1 MNCNSRHS
9 FRLYFSRLS
18 NLIDQWILNLQ
29 TALQIHTGNK
39 GDDDKKE
46 KFSGIK
52 KKWKQFK
59 TIIRSINIE
68 KEAEYRISVDTYRLE
83 YAYTILAG
91 CKMGLGP

>member
-1 MNCNSRHS
+1 MNCDSRHS

-18 NLIDQWILNLQ
+18 NLIDQWILNIQ

-39 GDDDKKE
+39 GDADKNE
-46 KFSGIK
+46 NITGIK

-59 TIIRSINIE
+59 TVIGSINIE
-68 KEAEYRISVDTYRLE
+68 KETKLQIPADTYRFE
-83 YAYTILAG
+83 YVHTIFAG